1 MKKFIALIMLI
12 SHCAFAADAP
22 SIWGQVVKTKKELY
36 GHEYFVTF
44 QENGKDYAYPLARDS
59 KVGKKKIESM
69 VGKYAKIYG
78 SAEFEKAQVGESKYI
93 MTFQVEKINPL
104 TFDDLNRNMPDYADR
119 LTIKRYAS
127 EGKFVSETA
136 TAGIDDK
143 VANTAIM
150 AGGAALAIDV
160 LANILKGAK

>member
-1 MKKFIALIMLI
+1 MG
-12 SHCAFAADAP
+12 ADAP

-44 QENGKDYAYPLARDS
+44 EENGQSYAYPLAKDS

-69 VGKYAKIYG
+69 VGQYAKIYG
-78 SAEFEKAQVGESKYI
+78 QAEFEKEQVGESKYI
-93 MTFQVEKINPL
+93 MTFQVERINPL
-104 TFDDLNRNMPDYADR
+104 TFRDLNRNMPDYADR
-119 LTIKRYAS
+119 LTVKKYAS
-127 EGKFVSETA
+127 EGKFISEAPTA
-136 TAGIDDK
+136 TIDDK

-160 LANILKGAK
+160 LANILKGSK